1 MNEPDVSL
9 TLKAMSAGD
18 QGRGQGFE
26 EGGRAYRRKLLSM
39 GLTPG
44 VEFQVVRV
52 APLGDPVEVRVRGA
66 SVSLRRGE
74 AEALRVERVG

>member
-1 MNEPDVSL
+1 MSEPDVSL
-9 TLKAMSAGD
+9 TLKAMGTGD
-18 QGRGQGFE
+18 QGRVQGFA

-52 APLGDPVEVRVRGA
+52 APLGDPVEVRVRGT
-66 SVSLRRGE
+66 SVTLRRD
-74 AEALRVERVG
+74 EALALHVERV